1 MKTITAKD
9 NPALKKARKLLKNK
23 YRAELSSFLVEG
35 RKLINEAVSAGFE
48 TELVFID
55 AGAHARGEAA
65 VGEYPNEI
73 LLDEKLFRELAQTK
87 TPQPYIAIVNRDLS
101 WNGKGEDAAACSTK
115 EPSQVLILDRISD
128 PGNAGTL
135 IRTAL
140 AAGIAEVWCLKGTAD
155 IFSDKCLRASAGAV
169 FHIPV
174 LEGLSAGEC
183 LGLLR
188 DLKMRLFVCDAHGKN
203 MYDTYMADNI
213 AIAVGNESTGPQDEF
228 LKAADQIIRVPME
241 DRSESLN
248 AAVCGAVAMY
258 EARRQRG
265 EKG

>member
-1 MKTITAKD
+1 MKTITSKD
-9 NPALKKARKLLKNK
+9 NPALKNARKLLTNK

-48 TELVFID
+48 IELVFID

-65 VGEYPNEI
+65 GGEYQNEI
-73 LLDEKLFRELAQTK
+73 LLEEKLFRELAQTK
-87 TPQPYIAIVNRDLS
+87 TPQPYIAIVSRDGHKTA
-101 WNGKGEDAAACSTK
+101 NQTK
-115 EPSQVLILDRISD
+115 DPSQILILDRISD

-140 AAGIAEVWCLKGTAD
+140 ASGIDEVWCVKGTAD